1 MNQKTLTQS
10 ISHRFSLPH
19 RQSRQ
24 IFHFLFSQTA
34 DALTK
39 GERVTFQTFGTFQK
53 TTRAAKKVRHPK
65 TGKILTLPAHATIS
79 FRPAPVLIK
88 RFH

>member
-1 MNQKTLTQS
+1 MNQKTLAQS
-10 ISHRFSLPH
+10 LAHHFSLPH

-24 IFHFLFSQTA
+24 ILHFLFSQTA

-39 GERVTFQTFGTFQK
+39 GERATFQTFGSFRR
-53 TTRAAKKVRHPK
+53 TTRATKKVRHPK
-65 TGKILTLPAHATIS
+65 TGEILLLPAHSTVF
-79 FRPAPVLIK
+79 FRPAPTLIK